1 MDIIQ
6 EVIEY
11 VQNAIKSLQK
21 IFLLEGKLYC
31 VKDKMTLTM
40 VDAKMNNVAIQTRY
54 YIGRATPTEFN
65 NLHIKRDIDANAV
78 LLDAVYQKLF
88 KLTLKGK
95 RTLIWSLA

>member
-21 IFLLEGKLYC
+21 TTFLLEGKLYC
-31 VKDKMTLTM
+31 VKDKMMLTM

-95 RTLIWSLA
+95 RILI